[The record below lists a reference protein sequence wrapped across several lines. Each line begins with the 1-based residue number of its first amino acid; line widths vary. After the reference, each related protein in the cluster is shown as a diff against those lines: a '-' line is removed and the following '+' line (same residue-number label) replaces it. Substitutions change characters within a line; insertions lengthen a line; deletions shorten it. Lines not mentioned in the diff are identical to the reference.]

1 MPWRLTRRLDQGQHL
16 PTRPSLPLQPASI
29 MHQTLP
35 RMATRVKIAL
45 RQADKAEIALK
56 ATHTSTCGTKRGV
69 GCCNMG
75 CCGGHMAWGDGGTR
89 SLPACISEAMYCS
102 ALAAAACSAAF
113 LVRASAVNTVC
124 VALPSRRGGSDGI
137 ASRQVK
143 LGSAGGGGPPC
154 TVKLGMPP
162 RTCGQEELVGACTFG
177 AQIAI
182 MQGDAASACSLP
194 GRTRAELTL
203 VSCRRMTAYRRAAL
217 LAKLAGLLQSR
228 MPLSSR
234 GKPHASVLRTAH
246 LSAQH
251 AQCSPC
257 SRLGDFLDEEST
269 FLGCSYSKLVPGW
282 QACRRKLIQGSIAR
296 RMQPQGRQRSNR
308 KQDSGKLTSLAVA
321 VSGFLKIFRD
331 ATLGRLTSA

>member
-35 RMATRVKIAL
+35 KMASRMKIAL
-45 RQADKAEIALK
+45 RQADKAEIAPK

-69 GCCNMG
+69 GHIG
-75 CCGGHMAWGDGGTR
+75 CGDGGTR
-89 SLPACISEAMYCS
+89 SLPACISEVMYCS

-137 ASRQVK
+137 VSRQVK

-162 RTCGQEELVGACTFG
+162 RSCGQEELVGARTFG
-177 AQIAI
+177 AQFAT

-217 LAKLAGLLQSR
+217 LARLAGLLQSR

-234 GKPHASVLRTAH
+234 RKPRASMLRTAH

-251 AQCSPC
+251 GPCSPC
-257 SRLGDFLDEEST
+257 SPLDDFLDKEST
-269 FLGCSYSKLVPGW
+269 FVGCSYSELV
-282 QACRRKLIQGSIAR
+282 CRRKLEVE
-296 RMQPQGRQRSNR
+296 MP
-308 KQDSGKLTSLAVA
+308 
-321 VSGFLKIFRD
+321 
-331 ATLGRLTSA
+331 